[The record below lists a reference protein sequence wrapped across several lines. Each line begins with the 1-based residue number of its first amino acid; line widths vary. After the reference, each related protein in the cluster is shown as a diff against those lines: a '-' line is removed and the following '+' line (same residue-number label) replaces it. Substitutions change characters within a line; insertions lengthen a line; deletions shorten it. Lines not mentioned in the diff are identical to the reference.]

1 LRRIAVLQFP
11 LIPCSNA
18 AMHDLPRSCPDP
30 AARFEQRKNAFM
42 KTRKPAPVLSSV
54 SAAALVAGLTTLSG
68 GVWAEPAHAQ
78 SAAMAQGT
86 GYFAADSDLPF
97 LAPDFTK
104 ISEDDY
110 IPAFE
115 QGMAIEKAEVAAIIA
130 NPQGPT
136 FENTIVALEKAG
148 RMLGRV
154 ARVFFA
160 LTGANTTDG
169 LDAIDTEISPKLSA
183 HADSIDLDPALFAR
197 VKAVYDS
204 RESLG
209 LSVEE
214 TRLLEERYDQMVHA
228 GALLTEAEREQVK
241 AINGELSTLTTEF
254 SQRVRAATNGQPL
267 IVDTA
272 AELAGLSDADVKA
285 AADLAAQKGFPGKYA
300 IALQNTTQQPLL
312 PALENRTTREA
323 LFKFSYN
330 RADGVDPQY
339 DTRMLA
345 ARIAALRSAK
355 AALFGQPDWASYAM
369 YDRMARKP
377 ETALNFMQQM
387 VPALAETQ
395 RREAAMLTAAI
406 AEDGGDYAVR
416 PWDWYRYANRI
427 KAERYDLDEDAV
439 MQYFQLD
446 KVLEDGV
453 FHAANKLYG
462 LSFERRSDIPVYHP
476 DVWVYTVFDA
486 DGSELGLFY
495 FDPFQRPSKRG
506 GAWMSNFVD
515 QSDMWGTKPVI
526 YNVLNIPK
534 AAPGEVQLVSFDDV
548 NTTFHEFGHA
558 LHGLFADQK
567 FESLS
572 GTATARDFVEY
583 PSQVNEMWATDPAVL
598 QNYARHYKTGET
610 IPMAMVE
617 KIEAASK
624 FNQGYDFGEVVAAAL
639 LDMKWAALTPE
650 AAAAIDTPEKVDA
663 FERKALEE
671 LGLEVDLV
679 PPRYRSTYF
688 NHIFSD
694 PAGYSAGYYSY
705 LWTEM
710 LDRDSRKWFHENGG
724 LIRANGDHYR
734 ATVLSRGGTMDYF
747 EMFENFA
754 GRAPDVQPMLEAR
767 GLAGGG
773 AEGEGE

>member
-1 LRRIAVLQFP
+1 
-11 LIPCSNA
+11 
-18 AMHDLPRSCPDP
+18 
-30 AARFEQRKNAFM
+30 M
-42 KTRKPAPVLSSV
+42 KTRKPAVVLTSV
-54 SAAALVAGLTTLSG
+54 SAAALVAGLSAISG
-68 GVWAEPAHAQ
+68 GVWAEPARAQ
-78 SAAMAQGT
+78 SPVSPSAIPQAT
-86 GYFAADSDLPF
+86 GYFAEDSDLPF
-97 LAPDFTK
+97 RAPDFTR

-115 QGMAIEKAEVAAIIA
+115 QGMAIQKAEVAAIIA
-130 NPQGPT
+130 NAQAPS
-136 FENTIVALEKAG
+136 FENTIVALEKSG

-154 ARVFFA
+154 ERVFYA
-160 LTGANTTDG
+160 LTGANTTDR

-183 HADSIDLDPALFAR
+183 HSDSINLDPALFAR
-197 VKAVYDS
+197 VKTVYDS

-209 LSVEE
+209 LSLEE
-214 TRLLEERYDQMVHA
+214 LRLLEETYDQMVHA
-228 GALLTEAEREQVK
+228 GALLTEAERGQVK
-241 AINGELSTLTTEF
+241 VINSELSTLTTEF
-254 SQRVRAATNGQPL
+254 SQKLRSATNSQPL

-272 AELAGLSDADVKA
+272 AELAGLSDADIKA
-285 AADLAAQKGFPGKYA
+285 AGDLAAEKGFPGKYA

-312 PALENRTTREA
+312 PALENRATREA
-323 LFKFSYN
+323 LFKLSYS
-330 RADGVDPQY
+330 RADGTDPEY
-339 DTRMLA
+339 DTRLLL
-345 ARIAALRSAK
+345 ARIAALRAQK
-355 AALFGQPDWASYAM
+355 AALFGEPDWASYTM
-369 YDRMARKP
+369 YDRMAKTP
-377 ETALNFMQQM
+377 ATALGFMEQM
-387 VPALAETQ
+387 VPALAATQ
-395 RREAAMLTAAI
+395 RREAALLTQAI
-406 AEDGGDYAVR
+406 AADGGDYTVQ

-427 KAERYDLDEDAV
+427 KSERYDLDEDAV

-453 FHAANKLYG
+453 FYAANKLYG
-462 LSFERRSDIPVYHP
+462 LSFERRTDIPVYHP

-515 QSDMWGTKPVI
+515 QSDLWGTKPVI

-548 NTTFHEFGHA
+548 GTTFHEFGHA

-583 PSQVNEMWATDPAVL
+583 PSQVNEMWATDPDVL
-598 QNYARHYKTGET
+598 QNYAKHYKTGET

-617 KIEAASK
+617 KIEEASK

-639 LDMKWAALTPE
+639 LDMKWAALTPQ
-650 AAAAIDTPEKVDA
+650 AAAAIDTPDKVDA
-663 FERKALEE
+663 FETSALEE
-671 LGLEVDLV
+671 LGLAIDLV

-710 LDRDSRKWFHENGG
+710 LDRDSRKWFRDNGG
-724 LIRANGDHYR
+724 LTRANGDHYR
-734 ATVLSRGGTMDYF
+734 QTVLSRGGTMDYF

-754 GRAPDVQPMLEAR
+754 GRQPDVQPMLEAR
-767 GLAGGG
+767 GLAGGKDS
-773 AEGEGE
+773 GE